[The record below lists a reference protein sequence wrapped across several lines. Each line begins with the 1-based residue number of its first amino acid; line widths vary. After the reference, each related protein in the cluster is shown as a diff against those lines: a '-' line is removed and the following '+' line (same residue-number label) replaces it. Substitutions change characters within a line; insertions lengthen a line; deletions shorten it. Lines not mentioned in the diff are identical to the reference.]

1 MSRGQFVVMTLM
13 MTVAV
18 LAGVLTAALVPPVVD
33 AQAKELKLAP
43 APPPSAAVVVPSFA
57 DLAERA
63 LPSVVR
69 ITTKAFREAGR
80 DPLRDHPFFRR
91 FFNDEPDTEQ
101 EPELRPEYMGGSGFF
116 ITADGYLLT
125 NKHVVQDGEEF
136 LVRTFDGKEY
146 KAQLVGTDP
155 YTDVALLKVDT
166 DEPVTPLPLGD
177 SDTVRVGEWVMAI
190 GHPVMLENTVTV
202 GIVSGKGRRLI
213 GAAALDVGSYIQTD
227 AAINRGNSGGPL
239 INTRGEVI
247 GINTAIIRGGM
258 AQIEGIGF
266 ALPIT
271 MVKDVLDQLVET
283 GTVKRGWLG
292 VTVQAVDDKSAEFYG
307 LDAPHGALVQSV
319 TEGGPAESAGVSQGD
334 VIIAVDGEE
343 VIDSSDLVEKISRHR
358 PGDRVELELLTSG
371 ETGKP
376 RRKTVTVELGERG
389 EGLRGQVEPQETGGD
404 EGEGKRADGDVSAL
418 GFTVAPLPD
427 GVRRQL
433 ERDGLAGVL
442 VIDVDPKSDAFDE
455 GLQKGNIVLS
465 VNGKPTP
472 DLESFREAIA
482 GIRSGQVVRMTV
494 LTRPR
499 ADQRLLFFRAP

>member
-1 MSRGQFVVMTLM
+1 MSRGQFAVITLM
-13 MTVAV
+13 MMVAV
-18 LAGVLTAALVPPVVD
+18 LAGVLVAALVPPVMN
-33 AQAKELKLAP
+33 AQAGGLDLAP
-43 APPPSAAVVVPSFA
+43 PPPPSAAVVVPSFA

-69 ITTKAFREAGR
+69 ITTKAFREKGR

-91 FFNDEPDTEQ
+91 FFNDEPPGAEKPD
-101 EPELRPEYMGGSGFF
+101 LRPEYMGGSGFF

-136 LVRTFDGKEY
+136 LVRTYDGKEY
-146 KAQLVGTDP
+146 KATLVGTDP
-155 YTDVALLKVDT
+155 YIDVALLKVDT
-166 DEPVTPLPLGD
+166 GEPVPPLPLGD
-177 SDTVRVGEWVMAI
+177 SDGARVGEWVMAI

-213 GAAALDVGSYIQTD
+213 ASGNLDVGSYIQTD

-239 INTRGEVI
+239 INARGEVI

-292 VTVQAVDDKSAEFYG
+292 VTVRAVTDKAAEFYG
-307 LDAPHGALVQSV
+307 LDSPRGALVESV
-319 TEGGPAESAGVSQGD
+319 ADGSPAEKAGVGRGD
-334 VIIAVDGEE
+334 IILAVDGAE
-343 VIDSSDLVEKISRHR
+343 VADSNDLVTKISRHK
-358 PGDRVELELLTSG
+358 PGDSIRLELLTSDD
-371 ETGKP
+371 EGKP
-376 RRKTVTVELGERG
+376 GRKTVEVVLGERG
-389 EGLRGQVEPQETGGD
+389 EGLRGQESGSERAPEEKSEERD
-404 EGEGKRADGDVSAL
+404 EGDVSAL
-418 GFTVAPLPD
+418 GFTVAPVPD
-427 GVRRQL
+427 GVRRLL
-433 ERDGLAGVL
+433 EREGLAGVL
-442 VIDVDPKSDAFDE
+442 VVEVDPKSDAFDE

-465 VNGKPTP
+465 VNGEPTP
-472 DLESFREAIA
+472 DLESFRKAVA

-494 LTRPR
+494 LTRPQ
-499 ADQRLLFFRAP
+499 ADQRLFFFRAP